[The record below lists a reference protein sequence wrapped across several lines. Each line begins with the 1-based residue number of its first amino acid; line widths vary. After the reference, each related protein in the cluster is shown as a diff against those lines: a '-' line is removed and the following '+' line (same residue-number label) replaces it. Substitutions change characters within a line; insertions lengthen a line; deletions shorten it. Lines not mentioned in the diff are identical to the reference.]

1 MFTAVGTYYS
11 FQKIVCCPVWIGTCS
26 NPSCVTSWFFFTQF
40 FMSVSISHSTRRS
53 VICIGKGCP
62 TATSPDPYQCGFS
75 PNSNTHDLISK
86 PFFQHTHI
94 GHHRASDPTCYMR
107 LFLSE
112 LSPQQ
117 DKFVND
123 FFSVTYFVTAVV
135 LSFLG
140 TLYGDT
146 GWIGV
151 AYNRLATNEPA
162 VTLAVAGSSFGSVP
176 LPHQTRE
183 IRFRWRKPNFAYQ
196 NRRRKLSGT
205 RNGSNATELST
216 V

>member
-1 MFTAVGTYYS
+1 
-11 FQKIVCCPVWIGTCS
+11 
-26 NPSCVTSWFFFTQF
+26 
-40 FMSVSISHSTRRS
+40 
-53 VICIGKGCP
+53 
-62 TATSPDPYQCGFS
+62 
-75 PNSNTHDLISK
+75 
-86 PFFQHTHI
+86 
-94 GHHRASDPTCYMR
+94 
-107 LFLSE
+107 
-112 LSPQQ
+112 
-117 DKFVND
+117 VND

-205 RNGSNATELST
+205 RNGSNATEYSLMHKLYIFKIQGKAQRRTVHEGPEWRRGITLLFFFFCSARWGGCST
-216 V
+216 LGLGRFTPGNNPVPIV